1 MKLTINIKPFSFQ
14 LTRKLITSQGIIHK
28 KVGLLLQIK
37 DSDGNCGWGEVS
49 PFDKNEFKKSIES
62 LNLIGKKTT
71 QDSIENY
78 LCELQGLGALAFGLG
93 ASLADLESSPR
104 GKLNFEGF
112 DFTKSAY
119 LLRTDIDPFES
130 IINYID
136 RTSKN
141 KSSCTIKW
149 KVSNQKNKFK
159 EEKTLQKILDIL
171 PQNFKLRID
180 PNGGWSRQKAQE
192 WINELKNEPRLE
204 WIEQPLPSKD
214 IEGLFSLANQIPIA
228 LDESLVE
235 FPCLRKMWKSWQIRR
250 PALDG
255 DPRLLLK
262 EIEQENSQT
271 VISTAF
277 ETGIGRR
284 WVNHLAAR
292 QVKGGNPCAPG
303 LAPGW
308 CPKGP
313 LFNNNPKLVWEA
325 V

>member
-1 MKLTINIKPFSFQ
+1 M
-14 LTRKLITSQGIIHK
+14 
-28 KVGLLLQIK
+28 LQIK
-37 DSDGNCGWGEVS
+37 DSDGNCGWCEVS
-49 PFDKNEFKKSIES
+49 TIEKNELNKSIES
-62 LNLIGKKTT
+62 LDFIGRQTT
-71 QDSIENY
+71 KDSIENY
-78 LCELQGLGALAFGLG
+78 LRELQGLGALTFGLG
-93 ASLADLESSPR
+93 ASLADLENSTIR
-104 GKLNFEGF
+104 KLDFEGF
-112 DFTKSAY
+112 DITKSAY
-119 LLRTDIDPFES
+119 LLPTDIDPLES
-130 IINYID
+130 IVNYID
-136 RTSKN
+136 RSNKK

-149 KVSNQKNKFK
+149 KVSNQENNFK

-171 PQNFKLRID
+171 PNNYKLRID

-204 WIEQPLPSKD
+204 WIEQPLPSND

-235 FPCLRKMWKSWQIRR
+235 FPYLRKTWKSWQIRR

-262 EIEQENSQT
+262 EIDKEDSQT

-284 WVNHLAAR
+284 WINHLAAK
-292 QVKGGNPCAPG
+292 QIKGENPCAPG

-313 LFNNNPKLVWEA
+313 LFNNNPKSVWEA
-325 V
+325 A

>member
-1 MKLTINIKPFSFQ
+1 MKLIINIKPFSFQ
-14 LTRKLITSQGIIHK
+14 LTRKLITSQGIIHNK
-28 KVGLLLQIK
+28 IGFLLQIK

-49 PFDKNEFKKSIES
+49 PIEKNELKECIES
-62 LNLIGKKTT
+62 LNFIGRITT
-71 QDSIENY
+71 KDSIENY
-78 LCELQGLGALAFGLG
+78 LYELPGALAFGLG
-93 ASLADLESSPR
+93 ASLADLENLSIR
-104 GKLNFEGF
+104 ELDFEGF
-112 DFTKSAY
+112 DITESSY
-119 LLRTDIDPFES
+119 LLPTDIDPLES
-130 IINYID
+130 IVKYLD
-136 RTSKN
+136 RSNKE
-141 KSSCTIKW
+141 KSSRTIKW
-149 KVSNQKNKFK
+149 KVSNQENNFN
-159 EEKTLQKILDIL
+159 EEKTLQKILNIL
-171 PQNFKLRID
+171 PKNFKLRID

-192 WINELKNEPRLE
+192 WSSELKNETRLQ

-228 LDESLVE
+228 LDESLIE
-235 FPCLRKMWKSWQIRR
+235 FPYLRKIWKSWQIRR

-262 EIEQENSQT
+262 ELEKEDSRT

-284 WVNHLAAR
+284 WINHLAAR
-292 QVKGGNPCAPG
+292 QVKGKNPCAPG

-313 LFNNNPKLVWEA
+313 LFDNNPKLVWEA